1 MWKTLIDCFLPG
13 DLGEVTGDTKV
24 SRGMFGVLTES
35 KSKLVLF
42 PGVETDDAF
51 SSDLRLFIRL
61 LGVLMYASGVGVVTL
76 GDFDGEAGVFTGEDA
91 FAGVFL
97 AADFGVLAGVFFAT
111 DFGVFA
117 GVFLTADFGV
127 LTGVFFA
134 TDFGVFAGVFLTADF
149 GVLTGADFAGV
160 LAGVFAGVLVAASA
174 ISSVE
179 DFGVLAGVFLAADFG
194 VLAGVFLAADLGVLA
209 GVFLAADLGV
219 LAGVLLAADFG
230 VLAGVFLTAD
240 LGVFAGVF
248 LAADFGVLGA
258 AAFAGV
264 FFGDKAFFTGD
275 GEVTTIL
282 GVAGSDA
289 LVFLAGVFIMA
300 AKPSKSALS
309 LALSLAVSLTG
320 LLRPFLVSG
329 VLATVALLV
338 TMMSAG
344 DSAW

>member
-1 MWKTLIDCFLPG
+1 MKTPRKLTLIDCFLPG

-209 GVFLAADLGV
+209 GV
-219 LAGVLLAADFG
+219 LLAADFG

-289 LVFLAGVFIMA
+289 LVFLAGVFIIA